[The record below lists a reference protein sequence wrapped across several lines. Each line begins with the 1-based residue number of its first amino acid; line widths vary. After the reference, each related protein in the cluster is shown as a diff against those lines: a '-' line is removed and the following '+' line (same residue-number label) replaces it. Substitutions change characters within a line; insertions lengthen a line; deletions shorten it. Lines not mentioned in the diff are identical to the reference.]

1 MYYDIVCTISWE
13 MEIEIKCFYD
23 NKNSK
28 YVVRQYGSYLL
39 MELESDK
46 NITLVREDRVIW
58 TSGIPVIVYYLF
70 RFVTVRQES
79 YVQKG

>member
-1 MYYDIVCTISWE
+1 

-39 MELESDK
+39 MELESNK
-46 NITLVREDRVIW
+46 NLPLVREDRGGLI
-58 TSGIPVIVYYLF
+58 SGIPVIVSF
-70 RFVTVRQES
+70 PFGISTVRLES
-79 YVQKG
+79 YIRKG